1 MIDELIATYAL
12 TASVIA
18 VYMTTWF
25 LVALVIK
32 RNDIADIAW
41 GIGFIVASLASF
53 AVNDNKSAVSLV
65 VILLVTIWG
74 LRLSYHI
81 GRRNIKKPEDYR
93 YKAWRDSWGKWFYL
107 RSYLQVFILQGVLL
121 LVISS
126 PIMVVNTY
134 DYGMVN
140 LLFYIGV
147 VTWFFGFIFESQ
159 ADKQLGQ
166 FISNPKNKG
175 KIMNRGLWKY
185 SRHPN
190 YFGEVTQWWGIGIIA
205 LGSSSYG
212 WIGLIGPAMI
222 TFLILKVSG
231 VPMLEK
237 KYDDNKDYQEYKKR
251 TSMFIPLSP
260 KKHN

>member
-1 MIDELIATYAL
+1 MIDELIRTYAL
-12 TASVIA
+12 TAIVIA
-18 VYMTTWF
+18 VYMTLWF
-25 LVALVIK
+25 LTAVIIK

-53 AVNDNKSAVSLV
+53 VVNDNKSVVSLI
-65 VILLVTIWG
+65 VILLVIIWG

-107 RSYLQVFILQGVLL
+107 RSYLQVFILQGIFLL
-121 LVISS
+121 IISS
-126 PIMVVNTY
+126 PILVINTY
-134 DYGMVN
+134 QYGERN
-140 LLFYIGV
+140 LSLYLGII
-147 VTWFFGFIFESQ
+147 TWVFGFIFESR
-159 ADKQLGQ
+159 ADKQLRQ

-175 KIMNRGLWKY
+175 KIMDRGLWKY

-205 LGSSSYG
+205 LGSVSFG

-237 KYDDNKDYQEYKKR
+237 KYNDNKGYQEYKKR
-251 TSMFIPLSP
+251 TSVFIPLKP
-260 KKHN
+260 KKA